1 MQKELNVKIN
11 NIYKDENKNIE
22 IATGYKTYVGD
33 ILKEKYPDMYGKM
46 LGVRVNNNIRT
57 LDYKLVEDSVV
68 EPLYYTS
75 AEGYKIYCRTV
86 KFLLYMALKRCY
98 PKIHPSI
105 CNTIEDTMYF
115 MC

>member
-75 AEGYKIYCRTV
+75 AEGYKIYCRT
-86 KFLLYMALKRCY
+86 A
-98 PKIHPSI
+98 
-105 CNTIEDTMYF
+105 
-115 MC
+115 